1 MDQATRSSSGRAAIV
16 CEPCRIRHRK
26 CDFEG
31 EVCKQCWAN
40 DLECVRQPAIKFRF
54 DAHQRALARRTDNKQ
69 RCLPTIT
76 ANVEFIDE
84 SPSLVAHYTGYSA
97 PRPVGEDVSRI
108 SPADAGVGDGMDVT
122 EPVMNFAAAP
132 VSNQTS
138 PEDTLVHVSNDS
150 ETITPFTEQ
159 EARLIRNYAEN
170 MALWTDATD
179 PMRSFEFEVPR
190 RALTEPLLKHAIC
203 AFSARH
209 YYRDQSGT
217 SGEAEALD
225 HQNKCLELL
234 IPAMSGTQ
242 ANSVSTLTAV
252 AVLRQNEEMDDQDL
266 RFHLEGT
273 TRIFNMAPQF
283 TSSEGLGEAAA
294 WLCLREDIYV
304 SLITQSPMNI
314 CTDSF
319 YTAATIL
326 KGGDFAW
333 TQRIVVHLA
342 VLLSR
347 AFGAPADHGHLELSE
362 TDISQWDERKP
373 ISFIPIHFTPRSVRD
388 GRSWPEVM
396 MLSPHHAVGLQY
408 LHIAHIVLQV
418 AKGMQ
423 AGNRPYGHLAEHRA
437 RERKLR
443 HHLFMVVG
451 IAISNPRAENTWFT
465 ARHCLS
471 VWSGCLRKSR
481 DQQAATQFLVDMESR
496 TGWRTAALRHLMQ
509 CQWDEE
515 SEPE

>member
-1 MDQATRSSSGRAAIV
+1 MDGAARSSSGRTALV

-26 CDFEG
+26 CDFESA
-31 EVCKQCWAN
+31 VCKQCWTN
-40 DLECVRQPAIKFRF
+40 DLECVRQPAIKFRY
-54 DAHQRALARRTDNKQ
+54 DAHQRALARRTDNVQ
-69 RCLPTIT
+69 RSLPPLK

-84 SPSLVAHYTGYSA
+84 CPSLVAHYTGYSA
-97 PRPVGEDVSRI
+97 PEPIREDASQCQT
-108 SPADAGVGDGMDVT
+108 AGTETEHGIDVT
-122 EPVMNFAAAP
+122 EAVINFQTAP

-138 PEDTLVHVSNDS
+138 PEDTLIYVTNDF
-150 ETITPFTEQ
+150 EAIAPFTEQ
-159 EARLIRNYAEN
+159 EAHLIRNYAEN

-179 PMRSFEFEVPR
+179 PLRSFELEVPR

-209 YYRDQSGT
+209 YYRSQSGT

-234 IPAMSGTQ
+234 IPAMSGSQ

-304 SLITQSPMNI
+304 SLTTQSPMNI

-319 YTAATIL
+319 YAATTIL

-333 TQRIVVHLA
+333 TQKIVVHLA
-342 VLLSR
+342 VLLNR
-347 AFGAPADHGHLELSE
+347 AFGAPANHGNLELSE
-362 TDISQWDERKP
+362 MDVSQWNERKP
-373 ISFIPIHFTPRSVRD
+373 LSFIPIHFTPRSGKD

-408 LHIAHIVLQV
+408 FHIAQIVLQV
-418 AKGMQ
+418 AKGMH
-423 AGNRPYGHLAEHRA
+423 ASNRPYEHLAEHRV

-443 HHLFMVVG
+443 HHLFMVIG

-471 VWSGCLRKSR
+471 VWSGCLRKAR
-481 DQQAATQFLVDMESR
+481 DQQAAIQFLVDMESR

-509 CQWDEE
+509 SQWDEE

>member
-1 MDQATRSSSGRAAIV
+1 MGLRQYGRSRKIV
-16 CEPCRIRHRK
+16 EWT
-26 CDFEG
+26 G
-31 EVCKQCWAN
+31 SA
-40 DLECVRQPAIKFRF
+40 CVRTLQNPSPEPAIKFRY
-54 DAHQRALARRTDNKQ
+54 DAHQRALARRTDNVQ
-69 RCLPTIT
+69 RSLPPLK

-97 PRPVGEDVSRI
+97 PQTTGEDASQCQ
-108 SPADAGVGDGMDVT
+108 PAGAEVEHGIDATEAVT
-122 EPVMNFAAAP
+122 SFQTAP

-138 PEDTLVHVSNDS
+138 PEDTLIYVTHNF
-150 ETITPFTEQ
+150 EAITPFTEQ
-159 EARLIRNYAEN
+159 EAHLIRNYAEN

-179 PMRSFEFEVPR
+179 PLRSFEFEVPR

-209 YYRDQSGT
+209 YYRSQSGT

-234 IPAMSGTQ
+234 IPAMSGSQ

-304 SLITQSPMNI
+304 SLTTQSPMNI

-319 YTAATIL
+319 YAATTIL

-333 TQRIVVHLA
+333 TQKIVVHLA
-342 VLLSR
+342 VLLNR

-362 TDISQWDERKP
+362 MDISQWNERKP
-373 ISFIPIHFTPRSVRD
+373 ISFIPIHFIPRSGKD

-396 MLSPHHAVGLQY
+396 RLSPHHAVGLQY
-408 LHIAHIVLQV
+408 FHIAQIVLQV

-423 AGNRPYGHLAEHRA
+423 AGNRLYQHLAEHRA

-481 DQQAATQFLVDMESR
+481 DQQAAIQFLVDMESR

>member
-1 MDQATRSSSGRAAIV
+1 MDGAARSSSGRAALV

-26 CDFEG
+26 CDFESA
-31 EVCKQCWAN
+31 VCKQCWTN
-40 DLECVRQPAIKFRF
+40 DLECVRQPAIKFRY
-54 DAHQRALARRTDNKQ
+54 DAHQRALARRTDNVQ
-69 RCLPTIT
+69 RSLPPLK

-97 PRPVGEDVSRI
+97 PQTTGEDASQCQ
-108 SPADAGVGDGMDVT
+108 PAGAEVEHGIDATEAVT
-122 EPVMNFAAAP
+122 SFQTAP

-138 PEDTLVHVSNDS
+138 PEDTLIYVTHNF
-150 ETITPFTEQ
+150 EAITPFTEQ
-159 EARLIRNYAEN
+159 EAHLIRNYAEN

-179 PMRSFEFEVPR
+179 PLRSFEFEVPR

-209 YYRDQSGT
+209 YYRSQSGT

-234 IPAMSGTQ
+234 IPAMSGSQ

-304 SLITQSPMNI
+304 SLTTQSPMNI

-319 YTAATIL
+319 YAATTIL

-333 TQRIVVHLA
+333 TQKIVVHLA
-342 VLLSR
+342 VLLNR

-362 TDISQWDERKP
+362 MDISQWNERKP
-373 ISFIPIHFTPRSVRD
+373 ISFIPIHFIPRSGKD

-396 MLSPHHAVGLQY
+396 RLSPHHAVGLQY
-408 LHIAHIVLQV
+408 FHIAQIVLQV

-423 AGNRPYGHLAEHRA
+423 AGNGLYQHLAEHRA

-481 DQQAATQFLVDMESR
+481 DQQAAIQFLVDMESR